1 MADYRFQRY
10 GFCVNLFFQFENKLT
25 RNSAFPLVWICDF
38 PSSAIELS
46 LSYRNELR
54 LIFWPSVTIFIFVI
68 YCLKISWSPRD
79 CSRFPFYC
87 FEMGQKYNIHFTII
101 FLIDNTRYSFFITA
115 ETIFYIDE
123 DIARFARRLKEQ
135 KYQLAAA
142 SYH

>member
-1 MADYRFQRY
+1 MSYDW
-10 GFCVNLFFQFENKLT
+10 FFF
-25 RNSAFPLVWICDF
+25 
-38 PSSAIELS
+38 
-46 LSYRNELR
+46 
-54 LIFWPSVTIFIFVI
+54 FWPSVTIFIFVI

-123 DIARFARRLKEQ
+123 DIARFARRLQKQ
-135 KYQLAAA
+135 KYQQLAIINYDIHVLVYYKEIISDKIVWFLIHSIATEDFTTKVFHPRTF
-142 SYH
+142 YI